1 MRSEIISV
9 RFELADLALARA
21 AALALGLDFS
31 TFLRMAA
38 MRAVTQLGPQLRAPR
53 KTTGKRK

>member
-1 MRSEIISV
+1 VRSEIISV

-21 AALALGLDFS
+21 AALTLGLDFS

-38 MRAVTQLGPQLRAPR
+38 MRAVTQLGPRSRGPR